1 MDFAVE
7 MLGITKRFGS
17 KAANDN
23 VDLRVRPGSV
33 HALLGENGA
42 GKSTLMNVLYGHME
56 PDEGRILIRGKEE
69 IMKSPLYASSLG
81 IGMVHQH
88 FMLVKPMT
96 VAENIMLASK
106 SKRGPLLDLKRI
118 TAEIREVSDKYGLD
132 VDPDSRVKDLSVG
145 QQQRAEILTAVF
157 KGADILILDEPT
169 AVLTAQ
175 ETEALFGILRQ
186 MREDGK
192 SVILITHK
200 LDEIMEIADEV
211 TVLRDGK
218 LVGSRMMDE
227 TLTRDDLTQMMIG
240 RKAISDFRV
249 FNEGEAGTVPLV
261 QIKNVHARTGR
272 GVERIKGVTLDVRKG
287 EILGLAGVDGNGQKE
302 LAMVLTGL
310 LNITEGEILYDGKRA
325 QNRKPSECIR
335 DGIAHVPE
343 DRIDTGIAMDFSVK
357 NNMIMKNFAEKR
369 FRKAG
374 VIIDYDK
381 VNAHAEELIDK
392 YDIKTKGRNEIIR
405 FLSGG
410 NQQKV
415 VIARELDGQPR
426 FLIASHPTRGLDVG
440 AAEFVQKKL
449 IEQRNKGVAVLLI
462 SSNLDEIRHISDR
475 IAVIY
480 DGHIMG
486 ILPGDTSAEEI
497 GLYMLGQKVQ
507 PGIEYKK
514 EGK

>member
-17 KAANDN
+17 LAANDH
-23 VDLRVRPGSV
+23 VDLRVRSGSV

-42 GKSTLMNVLYGHME
+42 GKSTLMNMLYGHMP
-56 PDEGRILIRGKEE
+56 PDEGRIIIRGREE
-69 IMKSPLYASSLG
+69 QMKSPLYASSLG

-96 VAENIMLASK
+96 VAENVMLASK
-106 SKRGPLLDLKRI
+106 SGRGPLLDLKRI
-118 TAEIREVSDKYGLD
+118 SDEIRAVSDKYGLD
-132 VDPDSRVKDLSVG
+132 VDPDSRIRELSVG

-175 ETEALFGILRQ
+175 ETEALFDILRQ
-186 MREDGK
+186 MRKDGK

-211 TVLRDGK
+211 TVLRGGK
-218 LVGSRMMDE
+218 LVGSRMMDGSV
-227 TLTRDDLTQMMIG
+227 TRDDLTRMMIG
-240 RKAISDFRV
+240 RDAIDDFRV
-249 FNEGEAGTVPLV
+249 FNEGEAGTEALV
-261 QIKNVHARTGR
+261 QMKHVHARTGR
-272 GVERIKGVTLDVRKG
+272 GVERLKGITLDVRKG

-302 LAMVLTGL
+302 LAMALTGL
-310 LNITEGEILYDGKRA
+310 LNITRGEILYDGKA
-325 QNRKPSECIR
+325 VQNRRPSDYIR
-335 DGIAHVPE
+335 DGVAHVPE
-343 DRIDTGIAMDFSVK
+343 DRQETGIAMDFSVK
-357 NNMIMKNFAEKR
+357 NNMIVKNFADRR
-369 FRKAG
+369 FRKLG

-381 VNAHAEELIDK
+381 VNAHAEQLIRD
-392 YDIKTKGRNEIIR
+392 YGIKTKGRNEIIR
-405 FLSGG
+405 LLSGG

-415 VIARELDGQPR
+415 VIARELDGNPR

-440 AAEFVQKKL
+440 ASEFVQKKL

-475 IAVIY
+475 IAIIY
-480 DGHIMG
+480 DGRIMG
-486 ILPGDTSAEEI
+486 IVPGDTSAEEI
-497 GLYMLGQKVQ
+497 GLYMLGQKCD
-507 PGIEYKK
+507 PGFGK
-514 EGK
+514 EGEEV